1 MEQSFLYVAAGVGV
15 LLVALGL
22 LTVFRRLNRTLARLE
37 ELLITTNEEMRET
50 LPEVR
55 ASVGNV
61 NDITAAVNLGVHVA
75 EQGIERSGRGLRSA
89 MYGAA
94 VAARS
99 LVPRLSGDEDTV
111 RLRSAQAE
119 RRDTAPA
126 PSAPGGGNTEG
137 V

>member
-1 MEQSFLYVAAGVGV
+1 VDQSFLYVAAGVAV

-61 NDITAAVNLGVHVA
+61 NDITAAVNLGVHAA
-75 EQGIERSGRGLRSA
+75 EQGIERSGRRLRSA
-89 MYGAA
+89 LYGLA

-99 LVPRLSGDEDTV
+99 MVPRLSGEEDTV
-111 RLRSAQAE
+111 RLRSAEVE

-126 PSAPGGGNTEG
+126 PSAPGGGNSEG